1 MLHSLAD
8 GGEGVEQWLEPLAP
22 GDICLLSRSRSLLVT
37 TETCDIK
44 RPHRRQCRR
53 SGSSWFAF
61 WFVTSTVSHVQIA
74 PLYFRNI
81 AVCGKQAPYVRCRK
95 YLKWGWNLKLALGE
109 VQLPNAA
116 KIGLRSALSPDGC
129 GQDGQQRGRKE
140 KNALVSVSCE
150 PSMAMKVTRG
160 KRQWGRVLCLPTR
173 LKLMPWDTRLL
184 GEG

>member
-8 GGEGVEQWLEPLAP
+8 GGEGVERWLEFPAP
-22 GDICLLSRSRSLLVT
+22 GEGDICWLSRCRSLLVT

-95 YLKWGWNLKLALGE
+95 YLKWGWNLKLALDE

-116 KIGLRSALSPDGC
+116 KISVRYGKERRQNNIWCSSKATDLVL
-129 GQDGQQRGRKE
+129 GRKLLTTGF
-140 KNALVSVSCE
+140 NAALDRRAQAWLHMEVDSIKFPQRSN
-150 PSMAMKVTRG
+150 R
-160 KRQWGRVLCLPTR
+160 
-173 LKLMPWDTRLL
+173 
-184 GEG
+184 EGV